1 MTSKII
7 PLNSLK
13 LIGIYGHAGV
23 GKDTVSAHLHFTYK
37 NVYGES
43 FAGPL
48 KAACSEA
55 FGIDL
60 EDFTDPDVKNVIND
74 YWGVSPRM
82 IAQFVGTEL
91 FRNNVGKLLDT
102 KYMIIPGE
110 NFWITRLGGRLIG
123 ALNEYKNNPYTP
135 GDCVVISD
143 VRFQNEYDW
152 IIANDG
158 IVIHLT
164 RPGFIGNVGIINH
177 ASESGISNL
186 HTPEATF
193 HVSNDSTLEA
203 LYEKVEAIIGNTL
216 ERKEDIFPL

>member
-23 GKDTVSAHLHFTYK
+23 GKDTVSAHLHSTYK

-60 EDFTDPDVKNVIND
+60 EDFTDPDVKNVTND
-74 YWGVSPRM
+74 YWGISPRM

-91 FRNNVGKLLDT
+91 FRTHVCRLTTGISEGD
-102 KYMIIPGE
+102 
-110 NFWITRLGGRLIG
+110 FWITRLAGRLTG
-123 ALNEYKNNPYTP
+123 ELNEYKNNPYTP

-164 RPGFIGNVGIINH
+164 RPGFIGNVGITNH